1 MLKFGSAA
9 GLLVGSFVIA
19 GVAAGVAVHESVL
32 ADSDIEHGLAEAAV
46 LIALALRFR
55 HFTLGA
61 TVFGLAGSGGH
72 KNNVALDRRGGE
84 RAGSNIDCRL
94 SILGCRLKILTALLR
109 RGWSPNLIINQQF
122 FSVHA
127 SAI

>member
-46 LIALALRFR
+46 LIALALFFR
-55 HFTLGA
+55 HFALSA
-61 TVFGLAGSGGH
+61 AVFGLAGSGGH
-72 KNNVALDRRGGE
+72 SHNLALGSQIGNVPLVTPDDQLL
-84 RAGSNIDCRL
+84 IFDC
-94 SILGCRLKILTALLR
+94 
-109 RGWSPNLIINQQF
+109 
-122 FSVHA
+122 
-127 SAI
+127 